1 MGRIYFTL
9 APTISLPI
17 GCHVP
22 FHYLFGVGRELHSL
36 PPIPRGWRSDRT
48 VREPV
53 FVTDIVEVLR
63 KVPLFSGLQ
72 TEDLQTLSSIVTRKE
87 FGKKETLFHQG
98 DPGDE
103 FMILTEGSVKV
114 ELMNTEGKEL
124 TLTILT
130 PFQFLGEL
138 ALLDDVPR
146 SATVISMEQSV
157 LLSLNKRDF
166 ARILESFPRM
176 SIPMLRQL
184 TRRVRV
190 LTDDIASMAFLDSY
204 SRVTRKLLTLADEM
218 GEATADGHVLIDRPL
233 THQQLANLVGTTRET
248 VTKILNEMKD
258 NGLLSIRRHRIT
270 ILDSEELLAR
280 ADLSGIM

>member
-1 MGRIYFTL
+1 MKRE
-9 APTISLPI
+9 AS
-17 GCHVP
+17 
-22 FHYLFGVGRELHSL
+22 GV
-36 PPIPRGWRSDRT
+36 SDT
-48 VREPV
+48 V
-53 FVTDIVEVLR
+53 DVLR
-63 KVPLFSGLQ
+63 KVPLFSGLEE
-72 TEDLQTLSSIVTRKE
+72 EDLQTLASIVSRKQY
-87 FGKKETLFHQG
+87 GKKETLFHQG
-98 DPGDE
+98 DPGEE
-103 FMILTEGSVKV
+103 FLILTEGSVKV
-114 ELMNTEGKEL
+114 ELMNAEGKEL

-130 PFQFLGEL
+130 PYQFLGEL

-146 SATVISMEQSV
+146 SATVISMEQSH
-157 LLSLNKRDF
+157 LLSINKRDF
-166 ARILESFPRM
+166 ARLLESYPRM
-176 SIPMLRQL
+176 SVPMLRQL

-204 SRVTRKLLTLADEM
+204 SRVTRKLLNLAEEM
-218 GEATADGHVLIDRPL
+218 GQSTPEGNILIDQPL

>member
-1 MGRIYFTL
+1 M
-9 APTISLPI
+9 
-17 GCHVP
+17 
-22 FHYLFGVGRELHSL
+22 EL
-36 PPIPRGWRSDRT
+36 
-48 VREPV
+48 
-53 FVTDIVEVLR
+53 LR
-63 KVPLFSGLQ
+63 KVPLFSGLEKQ
-72 TEDLQTLSSIVTRKE
+72 DLTTLASIVTRKE
-87 FGKKETLFHQG
+87 YDKRETLFHQG
-98 DPGDE
+98 DSGEE

-114 ELMNTEGKEL
+114 ELMNAEGKEL

-146 SATVISMEQSV
+146 SATVVSMEHSV
-157 LLSLNKRDF
+157 LLAINKRDF
-166 ARILESFPRM
+166 ARLLESYPRM

-204 SRVTRKLLTLADEM
+204 SRVTRKILNLAEEM
-218 GEATADGHVLIDRPL
+218 GQANAEGHILIDRPL

-258 NGLLSIRRHRIT
+258 NGLLDIRRHRIT
-270 ILDSEELLAR
+270 VLDRDELLAR

>member
-1 MGRIYFTL
+1 MTN
-9 APTISLPI
+9 
-17 GCHVP
+17 
-22 FHYLFGVGRELHSL
+22 
-36 PPIPRGWRSDRT
+36 T
-48 VREPV
+48 VE
-53 FVTDIVEVLR
+53 ILK
-63 KVPLFSGLQ
+63 KVPLFSALEKQ
-72 TEDLQTLSSIVTRKE
+72 DLETLATIVTKKE
-87 FGKKETLFHQG
+87 FCKKETLFQQG

-146 SATVISMEQSV
+146 SATVISMDQST
-157 LLSLNKRDF
+157 LLSINKRDF
-166 ARILESFPRM
+166 ARILESYPRM
-176 SIPMLRQL
+176 SIPIMRQL

-204 SRVTRKLLTLADEM
+204 SRVTRKILNLAEEM
-218 GEATADGHVLIDRPL
+218 GKPTPEGKVMIDQPL

-270 ILDSEELLAR
+270 ILDPDELLAR

>member
-1 MGRIYFTL
+1 VSDF
-9 APTISLPI
+9 
-17 GCHVP
+17 V
-22 FHYLFGVGRELHSL
+22 EL
-36 PPIPRGWRSDRT
+36 
-48 VREPV
+48 
-53 FVTDIVEVLR
+53 LR
-63 KVPLFSGLQ
+63 KVPLFSGLEK
-72 TEDLQTLSSIVTRKE
+72 EDLATLSSIVTRKE
-87 FGKKETLFHQG
+87 FGKRDTLFHQG
-98 DPGDE
+98 DPGEE

-114 ELMNTEGKEL
+114 ELMNSEGKEL

-146 SATVISMEQSV
+146 SATVVSMEQSV
-157 LLSLNKRDF
+157 LLSINKRDF
-166 ARILESFPRM
+166 ARLLESYPRM

-204 SRVTRKLLTLADEM
+204 SRVTRKILNLGEEM
-218 GEATADGHVLIDRPL
+218 GQTNAEGHILIDRPL

-258 NGLLSIRRHRIT
+258 NGLLDIRRHRIT
-270 ILDSEELLAR
+270 ILDRDELHAR

>member
-1 MGRIYFTL
+1 MNEI
-9 APTISLPI
+9 I
-17 GCHVP
+17 
-22 FHYLFGVGRELHSL
+22 
-36 PPIPRGWRSDRT
+36 
-48 VREPV
+48 
-53 FVTDIVEVLR
+53 DILR
-63 KVPLFSGLQ
+63 KVPLFSNLE
-72 TEDLQTLSSIVTRKE
+72 TEDLQTLSSIVTRRE
-87 FGKKETLFHQG
+87 YGKKETLFHQG

-114 ELMNTEGKEL
+114 ELMNSEGKEL

-130 PFQFLGEL
+130 PYQFLGEL
-138 ALLDDVPR
+138 ALLDNVPR
-146 SATVISMEQSV
+146 SATVISMEKSV
-157 LLSLNKRDF
+157 LLAMKKRDF
-166 ARILESFPRM
+166 ARLLEAYPRM
-176 SIPMLRQL
+176 SVPMLRQL

-204 SRVTRKLLTLADEM
+204 SRVTRKILNLAQEM
-218 GEATADGHVLIDRPL
+218 GEETPEGHVLIDRPL

-270 ILDSEELLAR
+270 VLDCDELLAR

>member
-1 MGRIYFTL
+1 M
-9 APTISLPI
+9 SN
-17 GCHVP
+17 
-22 FHYLFGVGRELHSL
+22 
-36 PPIPRGWRSDRT
+36 
-48 VREPV
+48 
-53 FVTDIVEVLR
+53 FVEKLR
-63 KVPLFSGLQ
+63 KVPLFSGLEEQ
-72 TEDLQTLSSIVTRKE
+72 DLETLSTIVTRKE
-87 FGKKETLFHQG
+87 FGKRETLFHQG
-98 DPGDE
+98 DPGEE

-114 ELMNTEGKEL
+114 ELMNSEGKEL

-130 PFQFLGEL
+130 PYQFLGEL

-146 SATVISMEQSV
+146 SATVVSMEQSV
-157 LLSLNKRDF
+157 LLSINKRDF
-166 ARILESFPRM
+166 ARLLEAYPRM

-204 SRVTRKLLTLADEM
+204 SRVTRKILNLAEEM
-218 GEATADGHVLIDRPL
+218 GEDTPDGNILIDRAL

-270 ILDSEELLAR
+270 VLDRDGLLDR

>member
-1 MGRIYFTL
+1 M
-9 APTISLPI
+9 
-17 GCHVP
+17 
-22 FHYLFGVGRELHSL
+22 
-36 PPIPRGWRSDRT
+36 
-48 VREPV
+48 VREPIKV
-53 FVTDIVEVLR
+53 NEIVEVLR

-72 TEDLQTLSSIVTRKE
+72 TEDLETLASIVTRKE

-103 FMILTEGSVKV
+103 FMILAQGSVKV

-130 PFQFLGEL
+130 PYQFLGEL

-146 SATVISMEQSV
+146 SATVISMEQSA
-157 LLSLNKRDF
+157 LLSINKRDF

-176 SIPMLRQL
+176 SVPMLRQL

-218 GEATADGHVLIDRPL
+218 GEPTADG
-233 THQQLANLVGTTRET
+233 
-248 VTKILNEMKD
+248 
-258 NGLLSIRRHRIT
+258 
-270 ILDSEELLAR
+270 
-280 ADLSGIM
+280 

>member
-1 MGRIYFTL
+1 MGVQNVTDTL
-9 APTISLPI
+9 AQ
-17 GCHVP
+17 
-22 FHYLFGVGRELHSL
+22 
-36 PPIPRGWRSDRT
+36 
-48 VREPV
+48 
-53 FVTDIVEVLR
+53 
-63 KVPLFSGLQ
+63 VPLFSGLEP
-72 TEDLQTLSSIVTRKE
+72 TDLEHLATIVTRKE
-87 FGKKETLFHQG
+87 FEKKEVLFRQG

-103 FMILTEGSVKV
+103 FLVLTSGSVKV
-114 ELMNTEGKEL
+114 ELVNAEGKEL

-146 SATVISMEQSV
+146 SATVIALEQST
-157 LLSLNKRDF
+157 LLSINKRDF
-166 ARILESFPRM
+166 ARLLETYPRM

-204 SRVTRKLLTLADEM
+204 SRVTRKILNLSQQM
-218 GEATADGHVLIDRPL
+218 GKRSPQGHTLIDQAL

-258 NGLLSIRRHRIT
+258 NGLITIRRHRIT
-270 ILDSEELLAR
+270 ILDEEQLVAR

>member
-1 MGRIYFTL
+1 V
-9 APTISLPI
+9 AN
-17 GCHVP
+17 
-22 FHYLFGVGRELHSL
+22 
-36 PPIPRGWRSDRT
+36 
-48 VREPV
+48 
-53 FVTDIVEVLR
+53 IVEVL
-63 KVPLFSGLQ
+63 KQVPLFSGLRK
-72 TEDLQTLSSIVTRKE
+72 EDLEMLSTIVSRRE
-87 FGKKETLFHQG
+87 FAKKETLFHQG
-98 DPGDE
+98 DPGEE

-114 ELMNTEGKEL
+114 ELMNSEGKEL

-130 PFQFLGEL
+130 PYQFLGEL

-146 SATVISMEQSV
+146 SATVISMESSV
-157 LLSLNKRDF
+157 LLSINKRDF
-166 ARILESFPRM
+166 ARMLESYPRM
-176 SIPMLRQL
+176 SVPMLRQL

-204 SRVTRKLLTLADEM
+204 SRVTRKLLTLAGEM
-218 GEATADGHVLIDRPL
+218 GQETPEGHVVIDQSL

-270 ILDSEELLAR
+270 ILDSEELIAR

>member
-1 MGRIYFTL
+1 M
-9 APTISLPI
+9 S
-17 GCHVP
+17 
-22 FHYLFGVGRELHSL
+22 
-36 PPIPRGWRSDRT
+36 
-48 VREPV
+48 
-53 FVTDIVEVLR
+53 DIVELLR
-63 KVPLFSGLQ
+63 KVPLFSGLDKD
-72 TEDLQTLSSIVTRKE
+72 DLTTLASIVTRKE
-87 FGKKETLFHQG
+87 YDKKETLFHQG
-98 DPGDE
+98 DPGEE

-114 ELMNTEGKEL
+114 ELMNAEGKEL

-146 SATVISMEQSV
+146 SATVVSMEQSV
-157 LLSLNKRDF
+157 LLSINKRDF
-166 ARILESFPRM
+166 ARILESYPRM

-204 SRVTRKLLTLADEM
+204 SRVTRKILNLAEEM
-218 GEATADGHVLIDRPL
+218 GQTGPDGHILIDRPL

-258 NGLLSIRRHRIT
+258 NGLLDIRRHRIT
-270 ILDSEELLAR
+270 ILDREELLAR

>member
-1 MGRIYFTL
+1 M
-9 APTISLPI
+9 
-17 GCHVP
+17 
-22 FHYLFGVGRELHSL
+22 
-36 PPIPRGWRSDRT
+36 SD
-48 VREPV
+48 
-53 FVTDIVEVLR
+53 IAEVLR
-63 KVPLFSGLQ
+63 KVPLFSGLEK
-72 TEDLQTLSSIVTRKE
+72 EDLNALASIVTRKE
-87 FGKKETLFHQG
+87 FAKRETLFHQG
-98 DPGDE
+98 DPGEE

-114 ELMNTEGKEL
+114 ELMNAEGKEL

-146 SATVISMEQSV
+146 SATVVSMEQSA
-157 LLSLNKRDF
+157 LLSINKRDF
-166 ARILESFPRM
+166 ARVLENYPRM

-204 SRVTRKLLTLADEM
+204 SRVTRKILNLAEEM
-218 GEATADGHVLIDRPL
+218 GQDAGGGHILIDRPL

-258 NGLLSIRRHRIT
+258 NGLLDIRRHRIT
-270 ILDSEELLAR
+270 ILDREELLAR

>member
-1 MGRIYFTL
+1 M
-9 APTISLPI
+9 S
-17 GCHVP
+17 
-22 FHYLFGVGRELHSL
+22 
-36 PPIPRGWRSDRT
+36 
-48 VREPV
+48 
-53 FVTDIVEVLR
+53 DIVEVLR
-63 KVPLFSGLQ
+63 KVPLFSGLDK
-72 TEDLQTLSSIVTRKE
+72 EDLNALASIVTRKE
-87 FGKKETLFHQG
+87 FAKRDTLFHQG

-114 ELMNTEGKEL
+114 ELMNSEGKEL

-146 SATVISMEQSV
+146 SATVVSMEQSV
-157 LLSLNKRDF
+157 LLSINKRDF
-166 ARILESFPRM
+166 ARVLETYPRM

-204 SRVTRKLLTLADEM
+204 SRVTRKILNLAEEM
-218 GEATADGHVLIDRPL
+218 GQETADGHILIDRPL

-258 NGLLSIRRHRIT
+258 NGLLDIRRHRIT
-270 ILDSEELLAR
+270 ILDREELWAR

>member
-1 MGRIYFTL
+1 M
-9 APTISLPI
+9 AN
-17 GCHVP
+17 
-22 FHYLFGVGRELHSL
+22 
-36 PPIPRGWRSDRT
+36 
-48 VREPV
+48 
-53 FVTDIVEVLR
+53 FVDVLQ
-63 KVPLFSGLQ
+63 KVPLFSGLDHD
-72 TEDLQTLSSIVTRKE
+72 DLETLSSIVVQKRYD
-87 FGKKETLFHQG
+87 KKETLFHQG
-98 DPGDE
+98 DLGEE

-130 PFQFLGEL
+130 PYQFLGEL

-146 SATVISMEQSV
+146 SATVVSLEPSV
-157 LLSLNKRDF
+157 LLSINKRDF
-166 ARILESFPRM
+166 ARLLENYPRM

-204 SRVTRKLLTLADEM
+204 SRVTRKLLTLADEL
-218 GEATADGHVLIDRPL
+218 GEPTDAGHTLIDRPL

-258 NGLLSIRRHRIT
+258 NGLITIRRHRIT
-270 ILDSEELLAR
+270 ILDSDELLSR

>member
-1 MGRIYFTL
+1 MRLRFGK
-9 APTISLPI
+9 LPK
-17 GCHVP
+17 
-22 FHYLFGVGRELHSL
+22 
-36 PPIPRGWRSDRT
+36 
-48 VREPV
+48 
-53 FVTDIVEVLR
+53 VTNIVDILK

-72 TEDLQTLSSIVTRKE
+72 GNDIEALSSIVTRKE
-87 FGKKETLFHQG
+87 FGKKEVIFHQG
-98 DPGDE
+98 DPGEE
-103 FMILTEGSVKV
+103 FMILTSGSVKV
-114 ELMNTEGKEL
+114 ELMNAEGKEL

-130 PFQFLGEL
+130 PYQFLGEL

-146 SATVISMEQSV
+146 SATVISMEQSE
-157 LLSLNKRDF
+157 LLSINKRDF
-166 ARILESFPRM
+166 ARILETLPRM

-204 SRVTRKLLTLADEM
+204 SRVTRKLLNLAEEM
-218 GEATADGHVLIDRPL
+218 GEPAVNGHILIDRPL

-270 ILDSEELLAR
+270 ILDTDELIAR

>member
-1 MGRIYFTL
+1 M
-9 APTISLPI
+9 S
-17 GCHVP
+17 
-22 FHYLFGVGRELHSL
+22 
-36 PPIPRGWRSDRT
+36 
-48 VREPV
+48 
-53 FVTDIVEVLR
+53 DIVELLR
-63 KVPLFSGLQ
+63 KVPLFSGLEK
-72 TEDLQTLSSIVTRKE
+72 EDLSTLASIVSRKE
-87 FGKKETLFHQG
+87 YDKKETLFHQG
-98 DPGDE
+98 DPGEE

-114 ELMNTEGKEL
+114 ELMNSEGKEL

-146 SATVISMEQSV
+146 SATVVSMEQSV
-157 LLSLNKRDF
+157 LLSINKRDF
-166 ARILESFPRM
+166 ARLLESYPRM

-204 SRVTRKLLTLADEM
+204 SRVTRKILNLAEEM
-218 GEATADGHVLIDRPL
+218 GQVGADGHILIDRPL

-258 NGLLSIRRHRIT
+258 NGLLDIRRHRIT
-270 ILDSEELLAR
+270 ILDREELLAR

>member
-1 MGRIYFTL
+1 MSDF
-9 APTISLPI
+9 
-17 GCHVP
+17 V
-22 FHYLFGVGRELHSL
+22 EL
-36 PPIPRGWRSDRT
+36 
-48 VREPV
+48 
-53 FVTDIVEVLR
+53 LR
-63 KVPLFSGLQ
+63 KVPLFSGLEK
-72 TEDLQTLSSIVTRKE
+72 EDLATLSSIVTRKE
-87 FGKKETLFHQG
+87 FGKRDTLFHQG
-98 DPGDE
+98 DPGEE

-114 ELMNTEGKEL
+114 ELMNSEGKEL

-146 SATVISMEQSV
+146 SATVVSMEQSV
-157 LLSLNKRDF
+157 LLSINKRDF
-166 ARILESFPRM
+166 ARLLESYPRM

-204 SRVTRKLLTLADEM
+204 SRVTRKILNLGEEM
-218 GEATADGHVLIDRPL
+218 GQTNAEGHILIDRPL

-258 NGLLSIRRHRIT
+258 NGLLDIRRHRIT
-270 ILDSEELLAR
+270 ILDRDELHAR

>member
-1 MGRIYFTL
+1 M
-9 APTISLPI
+9 S
-17 GCHVP
+17 
-22 FHYLFGVGRELHSL
+22 E
-36 PPIPRGWRSDRT
+36 
-48 VREPV
+48 
-53 FVTDIVEVLR
+53 IVDLLR
-63 KVPLFSGLQ
+63 KVPLFSGLER
-72 TEDLQTLSSIVTRKE
+72 EDLATLATIVSRKE
-87 FGKKETLFHQG
+87 FDKRETLFHQG
-98 DPGDE
+98 DPGEE

-114 ELMNTEGKEL
+114 ELMNSEGKEL

-146 SATVISMEQSV
+146 SATVVSLEQSV
-157 LLSLNKRDF
+157 LLSINKRDF
-166 ARILESFPRM
+166 ARLLEAYPRM

-204 SRVTRKLLTLADEM
+204 SRVTRKILNLAEEM
-218 GEATADGHVLIDRPL
+218 GETNSQGHILIDRPL

-258 NGLLSIRRHRIT
+258 NGLLDIRRHRIT
-270 ILDSEELLAR
+270 ILDREQLHAR

>member
-1 MGRIYFTL
+1 M
-9 APTISLPI
+9 S
-17 GCHVP
+17 
-22 FHYLFGVGRELHSL
+22 
-36 PPIPRGWRSDRT
+36 
-48 VREPV
+48 
-53 FVTDIVEVLR
+53 DIVELLR
-63 KVPLFSGLQ
+63 KVPLFSGLEK
-72 TEDLQTLSSIVTRKE
+72 EDLNTLASIVTRKE
-87 FGKKETLFHQG
+87 FGKRETLFHQG
-98 DPGDE
+98 DPGEE

-114 ELMNTEGKEL
+114 ELMNAEGKEL

-146 SATVISMEQSV
+146 SATVVSMENSV
-157 LLSLNKRDF
+157 LLSVNKRDF
-166 ARILESFPRM
+166 ARLLESYPRM

-204 SRVTRKLLTLADEM
+204 SRVTRKILNLAEEM
-218 GEATADGHVLIDRPL
+218 GQTNADGHILIDRPL

-258 NGLLSIRRHRIT
+258 NGLLDIRRHRIT
-270 ILDSEELLAR
+270 ILDREELLAR

>member
-1 MGRIYFTL
+1 M
-9 APTISLPI
+9 S
-17 GCHVP
+17 
-22 FHYLFGVGRELHSL
+22 
-36 PPIPRGWRSDRT
+36 
-48 VREPV
+48 
-53 FVTDIVEVLR
+53 DIVEVLR
-63 KVPLFSGLQ
+63 KVPLFSGLDK
-72 TEDLQTLSSIVTRKE
+72 EDLNALAAIVTRKE
-87 FGKKETLFHQG
+87 FAKRDTLFHQG

-114 ELMNTEGKEL
+114 ELMNSEGKEL

-146 SATVISMEQSV
+146 SATVVSMEQSV
-157 LLSLNKRDF
+157 LLSINKRDF
-166 ARILESFPRM
+166 AKVLETYPRM

-204 SRVTRKLLTLADEM
+204 SRVTRKILNLAEEM
-218 GEATADGHVLIDRPL
+218 GQEMADGHILIDRPL

-258 NGLLSIRRHRIT
+258 NGLLDIRRHRIT
-270 ILDSEELLAR
+270 ILDREELRAR

>member
-1 MGRIYFTL
+1 M
-9 APTISLPI
+9 S
-17 GCHVP
+17 
-22 FHYLFGVGRELHSL
+22 
-36 PPIPRGWRSDRT
+36 
-48 VREPV
+48 
-53 FVTDIVEVLR
+53 DIVELLR
-63 KVPLFSGLQ
+63 KVPLFSGLDR
-72 TEDLQTLSSIVTRKE
+72 EDLTALASIVIQRDY
-87 FGKKETLFHQG
+87 GKRDVLFHQG
-98 DPGDE
+98 DPGEE

-114 ELMNTEGKEL
+114 ELMNSEGKEL

-146 SATVISMEQSV
+146 SATVVALEPSV
-157 LLSLNKRDF
+157 LLSINKRDF
-166 ARILESFPRM
+166 ARLLESFPRM

-204 SRVTRKLLTLADEM
+204 SRVTRKILNLAEEM
-218 GEATADGHVLIDRPL
+218 GQTNAEGHILIDRPL

-258 NGLLSIRRHRIT
+258 NGLLDIRRHRIT
-270 ILDSEELLAR
+270 ILDRDELLAR

>member
-1 MGRIYFTL
+1 V
-9 APTISLPI
+9 S
-17 GCHVP
+17 
-22 FHYLFGVGRELHSL
+22 
-36 PPIPRGWRSDRT
+36 
-48 VREPV
+48 
-53 FVTDIVEVLR
+53 DIVELLR
-63 KVPLFSGLQ
+63 KVPLFSGLDR
-72 TEDLQTLSSIVTRKE
+72 EDLATLASIVTRKE
-87 FGKKETLFHQG
+87 FGKRETLFHQG

-114 ELMNTEGKEL
+114 ELMNSEGKEL

-146 SATVISMEQSV
+146 SATVVSMEQSV
-157 LLSLNKRDF
+157 LLSVNKRDF
-166 ARILESFPRM
+166 ARILETYPRM

-204 SRVTRKLLTLADEM
+204 SRVTRKILNLAEEM
-218 GEATADGHVLIDRPL
+218 GVPNAEGHILIDRAL

-258 NGLLSIRRHRIT
+258 NGLLDIRRHRIT
-270 ILDSEELLAR
+270 ILDRDELLAR

>member
-1 MGRIYFTL
+1 MASFSKL
-9 APTISLPI
+9 SLGHLLLGLGLGPE
-17 GCHVP
+17 V
-22 FHYLFGVGRELHSL
+22 R
-36 PPIPRGWRSDRT
+36 RSGSV
-48 VREPV
+48 VREARG
-53 FVTDIVEVLR
+53 VTAIVDVLA

-72 TEDLQTLSSIVTRKE
+72 RDDLETLSTIVSRKE

-114 ELMNTEGKEL
+114 ELMNAEGKEL

-130 PFQFLGEL
+130 PYQFLGEL

-146 SATVISMEQSV
+146 SATVISMENSA
-157 LLSLNKRDF
+157 LLSINKRDF

-176 SIPMLRQL
+176 SVPMLRQL

-218 GEATADGHVLIDRPL
+218 GENLPNGHVLIDRPL

-270 ILDSEELLAR
+270 ILDSDELLAR

>member
-1 MGRIYFTL
+1 M
-9 APTISLPI
+9 S
-17 GCHVP
+17 
-22 FHYLFGVGRELHSL
+22 
-36 PPIPRGWRSDRT
+36 
-48 VREPV
+48 
-53 FVTDIVEVLR
+53 DIVELLR
-63 KVPLFSGLQ
+63 KVPLFSGLEK
-72 TEDLQTLSSIVTRKE
+72 EDLNTLASIVTRKE
-87 FGKKETLFHQG
+87 FGKRETLFHQG
-98 DPGDE
+98 DPGEE

-114 ELMNTEGKEL
+114 ELMNAEGKEL

-146 SATVISMEQSV
+146 SATVVSMENSV
-157 LLSLNKRDF
+157 LLSVNKRDF
-166 ARILESFPRM
+166 ARLLESYPRM

-204 SRVTRKLLTLADEM
+204 SRVTRKILNLAEEM
-218 GEATADGHVLIDRPL
+218 GQTNPDGHILIDRPL

-258 NGLLSIRRHRIT
+258 NGLLDIRRHRIT
-270 ILDSEELLAR
+270 ILDREELLAR